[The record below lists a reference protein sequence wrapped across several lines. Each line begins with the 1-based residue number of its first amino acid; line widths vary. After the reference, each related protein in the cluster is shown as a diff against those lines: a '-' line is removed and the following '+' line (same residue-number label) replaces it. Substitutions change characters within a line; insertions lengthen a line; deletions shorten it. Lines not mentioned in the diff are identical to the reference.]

1 MALYRNH
8 LLGSHLMLASLGTT
22 HAGSRPALD
31 AYGETELCPRP
42 PFFFGLLLV
51 GLSFFFGLLL
61 GVLSFFF

>member
-31 AYGETELCPRP
+31 TYGETELCPRP
-42 PFFFGLLLV
+42 PFFFDFFWWSSL
-51 GLSFFFGLLL
+51 FFFWTSFGGPL
-61 GVLSFFF
+61 FFF

>member
-51 GLSFFFGLLL
+51 
-61 GVLSFFF
+61 VLSFFFWTSFGGPLFF